1 MSGTGSRSGI
11 CSRRPDLFSV
21 FGRYGIPFRLG
32 ESGITVETRTEGQ
45 FTLYERVAPSGRV
58 ERRLGLSGGTI
69 TINPVEPVN
78 LPQEVTN
85 TIEFHF
91 TPIAIG
97 PLSDVTV
104 FLTFPVEIG
113 VFSGSEGSYT
123 LIDVFSL
130 AKPKYS
136 LYGTPEKGVITRHVE
151 TGVSHEPP
159 PVDPLQEGILA
170 LAIRNTGK
178 DWVWVSR
185 AVFESPSLRIFYGPH
200 AAMSAEMMVY
210 SRILGETW
218 VTRTPPR
225 EGMEEAIR
233 IFPTKKSLVPEKPS
247 YLMEYGVGD

>member
-1 MSGTGSRSGI
+1 
-11 CSRRPDLFSV
+11 V
-21 FGRYGIPFRLG
+21 FGRFEIPFRIG
-32 ESGITVETRTEGQ
+32 EGEISVETRTEGQ

-58 ERRLGLSGGTI
+58 ERRLGISSGTI
-69 TINPVEPVN
+69 TINPVEPVH
-78 LPQEVTN
+78 LPQEVTG

-91 TPIAIG
+91 PPIAVA
-97 PLSDVTV
+97 PLSEVTV

-113 VFSGSEGSYT
+113 VFSGSEGSYS

-130 AKPKYS
+130 GKPKYS
-136 LYGTPEKGVITRHVE
+136 LYGTPERGVITRHVE
-151 TGVSHEPP
+151 TGIHNEPP
-159 PVDPLQEGILA
+159 RVNPLEEGILE

-200 AAMSAEMMVY
+200 ATMSAEMLVY

-218 VTRTPPR
+218 VMKTPRR
-225 EGMEEAIR
+225 EGMEEAVR
-233 IFPTKKSLVPEKPS
+233 VFPTRKSLIPEKPS

>member
-1 MSGTGSRSGI
+1 M
-11 CSRRPDLFSV
+11 
-21 FGRYGIPFRLG
+21 
-32 ESGITVETRTEGQ
+32 ESGISVETTTEGQ
-45 FTLYERVAPSGRV
+45 FTLYERIAPSGRV
-58 ERRLGLSGGTI
+58 ERRLGVSRGEI

-91 TPIAIG
+91 TPIAMG
-97 PLSDVTV
+97 PLSEVNV

-113 VFSGSEGSYT
+113 VFSESEGIYT

-130 AKPKYS
+130 AQPKYS

-151 TGVSHEPP
+151 TGVYHEPP
-159 PVDPLQEGILA
+159 RVNPLEEGILA
-170 LAIRNTGK
+170 LAIRNTGR

-200 AAMSAEMMVY
+200 AAISAEMMVY

-218 VTRTPPR
+218 ITKTPPK
-225 EGMEEAIR
+225 EGMEEAVR
-233 IFPTKKSLVPEKPS
+233 VFPTKKSLVPEKPS